1 MLYAN
6 VRIVLRFIFFL
17 LGLKCEGNDKLPQ
30 SGPVIIAANHV
41 SNWDPVV
48 VALVLKR
55 PIHFMG
61 KAQLFKYGI
70 LDKLLTKLNAFPVK
84 KGTPDRN
91 AIRQALR
98 ILEEGHVLGI
108 FPEGGRNKTGEEMK
122 AQSGVAM
129 IALKSG
135 SPIIPVACIGTKCN
149 IPWGW
154 FSPLLVRVGDAIY
167 LDEYQGQKVN
177 SATLEQLSSDIM
189 DKINQLLLK

>member
-1 MLYAN
+1 MLYAA
-6 VRIVLRFIFFL
+6 VRTLLRFIFFF
-17 LGLKCEGNDKLPQ
+17 LGLKSEGHDKLPM

-41 SNWDPVV
+41 SNWDPIV
-48 VALVLKR
+48 VALVLDR

-61 KAQLFKYGI
+61 KAQLFKYAI
-70 LDKLLTKLNAFPVK
+70 SDKLLTRLNAFPVK
-84 KGTPDRN
+84 KGVPDRN
-91 AIRQALR
+91 AIRRALKV
-98 ILEEGHVLGI
+98 LEEGQVLGI
-108 FPEGGRNKTGEEMK
+108 FPEGARNKTGEDMK

-135 SPIIPVACIGTKCN
+135 SPIVPVACIGTKCN
-149 IPWGW
+149 LPFGW

-177 SATLEQLSSDIM
+177 SATMEQLSSDIM

>member
-1 MLYAN
+1 MLYAA
-6 VRIVLRFIFFL
+6 VKALLRFIFFF
-17 LGLKCEGNDKLPQ
+17 LGLKSEGNDKLPI

-41 SNWDPVV
+41 SNWDPIV

-61 KAQLFKYGI
+61 KAQLFKYRI
-70 LDKLLTKLNAFPVK
+70 SDKFFTKLNAFPVK

-91 AIRQALR
+91 AIRRALKV
-98 ILEEGHVLGI
+98 LEEGHVLGI
-108 FPEGGRNKTGEEMK
+108 FPEGARNKTGEEMK

-135 SPIIPVACIGTKCN
+135 SPIVPVACIGTNCN
-149 IPWGW
+149 LPWGW
-154 FSPLLVRVGDAIY
+154 FRPLMVKVGDAIY

-189 DKINQLLLK
+189 DKINQLL

>member
-1 MLYAN
+1 MFYAIAKKLLG
-6 VRIVLRFIFFL
+6 VIFFL
-17 LGLKCEGNDKLPQ
+17 LGLKSEGKDKMPM

-41 SNWDPVV
+41 SNWDPLV
-48 VALVLKR
+48 VALALNR
-55 PIHFMG
+55 PIYFMG

-70 LDKLLTKLNAFPVK
+70 LDKLFTQLNAFPVK
-84 KGTPDRN
+84 KGVPDRN
-91 AIRQALR
+91 AIRRALK
-98 ILEEGHVLGI
+98 ILEDGQVLGI

-135 SPIIPVACIGTKCN
+135 SPIVPVACIGTKC
-149 IPWGW
+149 ILPFGW
-154 FSPLLVRVGDAIY
+154 FSPLLVRVGDVIY
-167 LDEYQGQKVN
+167 LDEYQGQKMN

>member
-1 MLYAN
+1 MLYAI
-6 VRIVLRFIFFL
+6 VRILLRFIFFF
-17 LGLKCEGNDKLPQ
+17 LGLKSEGNDKLPM

-48 VALVLKR
+48 VALVFNR

-61 KAQLFKYGI
+61 KAQLFKYWI
-70 LDKLLTKLNAFPVK
+70 SDKLLTKLNAFPVK

-91 AIRQALR
+91 AIRRALKL
-98 ILEEGHVLGI
+98 LEEGQVLGI
-108 FPEGGRNKTGEEMK
+108 FPEGARNKTGEEMK

-135 SPIIPVACIGTKCN
+135 SPIVPVACIGTKGN
-149 IPWGW
+149 LPWGW

-177 SATLEQLSSDIM
+177 SATMEQLSSDIM
-189 DKINQLLLK
+189 NKINQLLYK